1 MCRRRAVLYG
11 NSVVG
16 SRPGLIQL
24 NIYEFCSNCCGHGLF
39 VCPRSGM
46 FFMLGCFFGGRGRWR
61 RPTFRFGSSQW
72 RSVLCCVAR
81 ARARGFA
88 RRVASAATVFQWPL
102 CKRHRERERGLI
114 KIHLKVKLNEMPYAV
129 SLGESADRRG
139 PPAVTRTSVIR
150 VTI

>member
-72 RSVLCCVAR
+72 RSVLCCAR
-81 ARARGFA
+81 ARAVLP
-88 RRVASAATVFQWPL
+88 VASLRRQRFFNGHCARDTE
-102 CKRHRERERGLI
+102 RERERGLI